1 MCAVRFDLKF
11 DVMRHRKQEHPNHV
25 YVCTQNIN
33 GLCHFCDEKC
43 WFKHEGE
50 KNAIEQNFD
59 ENPEIIT
66 KLFDMMEKF
75 TERFEF
81 IENQL

>member
-1 MCAVRFDLKF
+1 MSRCVLIKRHGSCAF
-11 DVMRHRKQEHPNHV
+11 
-25 YVCTQNIN
+25 
-33 GLCHFCDEKC
+33 GDEKC
-43 WFKHEGE
+43 WFKQEGE
-50 KNAIEQNFD
+50 KNTIEQNVD
-59 ENPEIIT
+59 ENREIIT

>member
-1 MCAVRFDLKF
+1 MCTKNR
-11 DVMRHRKQEHPNHV
+11 
-25 YVCTQNIN
+25 N
-33 GLCHFCDEKC
+33 GSCHFGDEKC